1 MKNFG
6 SRLKKLRNDANITQD
21 SLAEYLNIS
30 YQAVSKWE
38 NGQSL
43 PDITLVP
50 AIANF
55 FGVSA
60 DYLLGIEVDKT
71 NEDIENTLIKVN
83 ELNHAGK
90 RLQSIQVLEEK
101 LKLYPNNHLL
111 LAEWIECKCMSLS
124 PECDKEKWLEEV
136 IAKCNLILSDC
147 SIDEIRYKTKNN
159 MVFAYSFCDKNDIA
173 EKLCHEFPENPY
185 SKVEMMSMVA
195 HPKERI
201 KYKRPCIARDLDSLL
216 IDISSVAKHNYCFA
230 NPENAIPV
238 CQIILDILD
247 TVGCEGFLINHKADA
262 YSDLANTYS
271 KLKNKEQTLK
281 HLRLAFDTYLEL
293 DKLIEGE
300 TYYYKSPLLIG
311 EYFNKT
317 KVTFGG
323 QMNATEG
330 FLWTLKQRRTYDWL
344 ENDEDYNALC
354 KEMENNLIYHNN
366 NISDS

>member
-6 SRLKKLRNDANITQD
+6 IRLKKLRNDANVTQD

-60 DYLLGIEVDKT
+60 DYLLGIEIDKT
-71 NEDIENTLIKVN
+71 NEDIESTLIKVD

-90 RLQSIQVLEEK
+90 RVKSIQILEEK

-111 LAEWIECKCMSLS
+111 LAEWVECKCMSFD
-124 PECDKEKWLEEV
+124 PKDDKDKWLEDV
-136 IAKCNLILSDC
+136 IEKCNLILSDC
-147 SIDEIRYKTKNN
+147 SIDEIRYKTKTN
-159 MVFAYSFCDKNDIA
+159 MVFAYSFCDKRDIA
-173 EKLCHEFPENPY
+173 EKLCYEFPENPY

-201 KYKRPCIARDLDSLL
+201 KYKRPCIARELDSLM
-216 IDISSVAKHNYCFA
+216 IDISSIAKYNYCFA
-230 NPENAIPV
+230 NPKDAIPV
-238 CQIILDILD
+238 CKIALNVLDS
-247 TVGCEGFLINHKADA
+247 VGCEGFLINHKADV
-262 YSDLANTYS
+262 YSDLANAYS
-271 KLKNKEQTLK
+271 KLKDKEQTLK
-281 HLRLAFDTYLEL
+281 YLWLAFNTYLEL
-293 DKLIEGE
+293 DELIESE

-317 KVTFGG
+317 KVTFGSE
-323 QMNATEG
+323 MNATEG
-330 FLWTLKQRRTYDWL
+330 FLWTLKQMKSYDWL
-344 ENDEDYNALC
+344 KNDDDYIALYNEMKNKIVKREN
-354 KEMENNLIYHNN
+354 
-366 NISDS
+366 